1 MSAPTRTVVVRAPA
15 TCANL
20 GPGFDAL
27 GLAVDLRDELVV
39 ALAPSGLTIEVTG
52 EGAGQVPTDERHLV
66 VRAMRA
72 GFDRLGEQPSGL
84 MLRCTNRIPH
94 GRGLGS
100 SAAAIVSGLLAAR
113 ALARAPDALGDAAL
127 LRLAVDLEG
136 HPDNVTPCLR
146 GGLSLAWREEERA
159 EETVCAVELPVA
171 DGLTPVLLIPPYAV
185 STAAARGL
193 LPATVP
199 LPDAVHNA
207 ARSAL
212 LVEAVGRRLDLLL
225 PATQDRLHQP
235 YRAPAMP
242 ETAELLRRLRA
253 DGLPA
258 VVSGAGPSILVL
270 HVDGSI
276 DAVAAAAPPGWRT
289 EPVRLARDGATVE
302 VG

>member
-1 MSAPTRTVVVRAPA
+1 MSGPTRTVVVRAPA

-20 GPGFDAL
+20 GPGFDVL
-27 GLAVDLRDELVV
+27 GLAIDLRDELVV
-39 ALAPSGLTIEVTG
+39 GLAPSGLTIEVIG
-52 EGAGQVPTDERHLV
+52 EGADEVPTDERHLV
-66 VRAMRA
+66 ARALRA
-72 GFDRLGEQPSGL
+72 GFDRLGGQPPGL
-84 MLRCTNRIPH
+84 VLRCTNRIPH

-100 SAAAIVSGLLAAR
+100 SAAAIVAGLLAAR
-113 ALARAPDALGDAAL
+113 ALAGAPDALDDAGL

-146 GGLSLAWREEERA
+146 GGLSLAWRDDGK
-159 EETVCAVELPVA
+159 VCAVALPVA
-171 DGLTPVLLIPPYAV
+171 NGLAPVVVVPPYAA
-185 STAAARGL
+185 STAAARAL
-193 LPATVP
+193 LPASVP

-207 ARSAL
+207 ARAAL

-225 PATQDRLHQP
+225 AATEDRLHQP

-242 ETAELLRRLRA
+242 ETAELIRRLRA

-258 VVSGAGPSILVL
+258 VVSGAGPSVLVL

-289 EPVRLARDGATVE
+289 EPVRLARDGATVA
-302 VG
+302 VS